1 MLRLPYLLNIL
12 ILVPVCWAMY
22 SGSGRMAVFEGKIS
36 WSDELAGL
44 VAALWTA
51 ILVASFAGLAW
62 PRLFVPLLLVQVIYK
77 ALFLAIIIIPLA
89 RQGGINA
96 VPMGISVSFVIIV
109 LTYPWAIFAAWRPT

>member
-22 SGSGRMAVFEGKIS
+22 SGTGRTAVFEGKVS
-36 WSDELAGL
+36 WSDDLASL

-51 ILVASFAGLAW
+51 ILVASLAGLVW

-77 ALFLAIIIIPLA
+77 SLFLAIIIVPLA
-89 RQGGINA
+89 RQGSLSA
-96 VPMGISVSFVIIV
+96 VPMGITVSFALIV
-109 LTYPWAIFAAWRPT
+109 LTYPWAIWMAWKPA